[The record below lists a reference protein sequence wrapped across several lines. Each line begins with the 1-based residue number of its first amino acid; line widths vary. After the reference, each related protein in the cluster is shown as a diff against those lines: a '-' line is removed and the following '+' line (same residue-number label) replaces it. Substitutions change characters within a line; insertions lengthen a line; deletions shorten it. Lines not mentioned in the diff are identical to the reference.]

1 MTTAGPAR
9 SCAMTPVDVA
19 WLRMDDPTNLMV
31 VSGLLL
37 FDTRLDWSLLV
48 ETVERRL
55 LVFDRFRQRVVERGR
70 LRRRL
75 FWEEDPHFDLATH
88 LRRYALPSPGD
99 EACLREVV
107 DRLVSTPLHPEL
119 PLWQLH
125 LIEGYQGG
133 DALLARIHHSIGDG
147 MALMRVLL
155 SLTGEEAAAGAG
167 AADPPPGA
175 GTSTG
180 FGELAGALARGAGR
194 LRPGR
199 LLAAAGRGAAG
210 LGAAGHV
217 LLRPADPETVLRGEL
232 GVEKRVAWSEEVPL
246 DKVKR
251 IGRITGCT
259 VNDVLLAA
267 VTGAL
272 RRYLEGRHP
281 EGSPGRAATPDVHAA
296 VPVDLRR
303 PDEPIS
309 LGNRFGL
316 VFVSLPVS
324 VKEPLERLFEVR
336 RRMDRLKASPEAG
349 VALKILAGVGLT
361 SAEVQKRL
369 VEWVG
374 AKTTAVITNVPGPR
388 ERVHLAGA
396 AVRGMMFWV
405 PMSGRVGLGVSIF
418 SYAGGVRLGVAT
430 DAGLVPDPESL
441 VKGFQRQ
448 LGGYQRLARLPGAAS
463 PKAR

>member
-1 MTTAGPAR
+1 
-9 SCAMTPVDVA
+9 V
-19 WLRMDDPTNLMV
+19 
-31 VSGLLL
+31 
-37 FDTRLDWSLLV
+37 
-48 ETVERRL
+48 
-55 LVFDRFRQRVVERGR
+55 
-70 LRRRL
+70 
-75 FWEEDPHFDLATH
+75 
-88 LRRYALPSPGD
+88 
-99 EACLREVV
+99 
-107 DRLVSTPLHPEL
+107 
-119 PLWQLH
+119 
-125 LIEGYQGG
+125 
-133 DALLARIHHSIGDG
+133 
-147 MALMRVLL
+147 
-155 SLTGEEAAAGAG
+155 
-167 AADPPPGA
+167 
-175 GTSTG
+175 
-180 FGELAGALARGAGR
+180 RGAGR

-199 LLAAAGRGAAG
+199 VFEVAGRGLASV
-210 LGAAGHV
+210 GAAGHL
-217 LLRPADPETVLRGEL
+217 LLRPADPETALTGEL

-267 VTGAL
+267 VSGAL

-281 EGSPGRAATPDVHAA
+281 EGRDGRAAVPDVHAA

-336 RRMDRLKASPEAG
+336 RRMDRLKGSPEAG

-361 SAEVQKRL
+361 SARVQKRL

-388 ERVHLAGA
+388 EPVHLAGST
-396 AVRGMMFWV
+396 VRSMMFWV

-430 DAGLVPDPESL
+430 DAGLVPDPERL
-441 VKGFQRQ
+441 VSGFQRQ
-448 LGGYQRLARLPGAAS
+448 LGGYQRLIRLPGSAS
-463 PKAR
+463 LKAR

>member
-1 MTTAGPAR
+1 MA
-9 SCAMTPVDVA
+9 PVDVA
-19 WLRMDDPTNLMV
+19 WLRMDHPTNLMV
-31 VSGLLL
+31 VSGLLS
-37 FDTRLDWSLLV
+37 FETRPDWSRLV

-75 FWEEDPHFDLATH
+75 FWEKDPNFDLTTH

-107 DRLVSTPLHPEL
+107 DRLVSTPLHPEM

-125 LIEGYQGG
+125 LIEGYRGG
-133 DALLARIHHSIGDG
+133 DALLARIHHAIGDG

-155 SLTGEEAAAGAG
+155 SLTGEEGAAGGVAQPAPGAG
-167 AADPPPGA
+167 AQA
-175 GTSTG
+175 GL
-180 FGELAGALARGAGR
+180 GELAGAVVRGAGR

-199 LLAAAGRGAAG
+199 LLAAAGRGLAG
-210 LGAAGHV
+210 AGAAGHL
-217 LLRPADPETVLRGEL
+217 LLRPADPATALRGEL

-246 DKVKR
+246 EKVKR
-251 IGRITGCT
+251 IGRVTGCT

-267 VTGAL
+267 VSGAL
-272 RRYLEGRHP
+272 RRYLEGRD
-281 EGSPGRAATPDVHAA
+281 GRAATPDVHAA

-303 PDEPIS
+303 PDEPFS

-324 VKEPLERLFEVR
+324 LEEPLERLFEVR
-336 RRMDRLKASPEAG
+336 RRMNRLKASPEAG

-361 SAEVQKRL
+361 SAEVQRRL

-418 SYAGGVRLGVAT
+418 SYAGGVRLGVVT
-430 DAGLVPDPESL
+430 DAGLVPDPERL
-441 VKGFQRQ
+441 VSGFQRQ
-448 LGGYQRLARLPGAAS
+448 LGVYQRIVRLPDPAS